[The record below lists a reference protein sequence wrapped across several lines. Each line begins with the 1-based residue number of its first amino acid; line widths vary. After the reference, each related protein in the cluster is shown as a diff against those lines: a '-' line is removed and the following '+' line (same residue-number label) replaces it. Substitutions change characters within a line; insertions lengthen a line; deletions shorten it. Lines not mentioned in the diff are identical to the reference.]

1 MYKNIQLLRA
11 LSSIY
16 VVFFHG
22 ALLIGLAIP
31 NMHWISKIISRGYIG
46 VDVFFVIS
54 GLVAA
59 LTLSRA
65 ELSGLSA
72 TEYFFRRISRIYLG
86 YWPFYFLSLILAW
99 YFSPALLSQWEILKS
114 FFLIFFVGHDNG
126 KNLVLYVAW
135 SLTYEVIFY
144 FLAAISI
151 NHIKEKG
158 QKNIAIAVVIS
169 TSILI
174 LWSGAK
180 DNPFSIFLSF
190 FCEFLFGFVAYFT
203 AIKYKSHPKI
213 KLLSALALSILS
225 LTLGCIIDV
234 NLGPIR
240 ALTFGLFAF
249 GIVVCMLLLESN
261 YKIVSKNIFVAIG
274 DASYSLYLC
283 HTVFFSIFEY
293 SGLTFAI
300 QNFSENLR
308 FIAVFIIFSGMI
320 IFSLAYYRLIEKPVY
335 KIAIDNFPWK
345 NSKST

>member
-1 MYKNIQLLRA
+1 
-11 LSSIY
+11 
-16 VVFFHG
+16 
-22 ALLIGLAIP
+22 
-31 NMHWISKIISRGYIG
+31 
-46 VDVFFVIS
+46 
-54 GLVAA
+54 
-59 LTLSRA
+59 
-65 ELSGLSA
+65 
-72 TEYFFRRISRIYLG
+72 
-86 YWPFYFLSLILAW
+86 
-99 YFSPALLSQWEILKS
+99 
-114 FFLIFFVGHDNG
+114 
-126 KNLVLYVAW
+126 
-135 SLTYEVIFY
+135 
-144 FLAAISI
+144 
-151 NHIKEKG
+151 
-158 QKNIAIAVVIS
+158 
-169 TSILI
+169 
-174 LWSGAK
+174 
-180 DNPFSIFLSF
+180 
-190 FCEFLFGFVAYFT
+190 
-203 AIKYKSHPKI
+203 
-213 KLLSALALSILS
+213 LALSILS